1 MPPNK
6 KMIKQI
12 IRHAICIY
20 RNDNFVDSDR
30 ENACDIAFMEKSA
43 KIIHTWKVNAKY
55 TPRLKL
61 R

>member
-43 KIIHTWKVNAKY
+43 KIIHT
-55 TPRLKL
+55 
-61 R
+61 